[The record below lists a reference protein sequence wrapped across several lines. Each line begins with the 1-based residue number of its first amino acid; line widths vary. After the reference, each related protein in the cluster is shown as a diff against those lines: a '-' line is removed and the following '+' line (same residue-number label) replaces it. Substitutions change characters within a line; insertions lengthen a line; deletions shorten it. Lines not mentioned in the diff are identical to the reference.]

1 MSSDENRK
9 LLLRYFIRDE
19 FTSRLLKTCN
29 MKSRVCRG
37 GSSDLY
43 KLLISSPATPQYMKT
58 DPEHLQIVSGMGHT
72 YIRYNDTEAN
82 PPRYI
87 YIDPTIAQF
96 NATFEGIFVGTI
108 QDLQAIANRQKNM
121 KGYKLNLGD
130 YLGSNYKDKGYPLP
144 PLIIEKQM
152 MISAQKGASRRTRRN
167 SKLNK
172 HSKSN
177 RNKSIKRSNKTQ
189 RGGSSKEKPI
199 VYYIVSD
206 NFGDGIN
213 PLIFNHFMKSPPVY
227 KHLWEA
233 PPKPTAPFI
242 LGIGSLL
249 SLRMDVDASQQIV
262 CGSGFIE
269 KDKIPQKPLRIISVR
284 GPMTRQK
291 FLDAHIPCPERYG
304 DMALLI
310 RYIIKPPTNA
320 LVTKRFK
327 YGIIPHYVDKDHP
340 YIKQIR
346 ARPECTIIDI
356 NQAKTPEKFVKELHE
371 CTYILSSTLHGI
383 IICDSYGIPA
393 HHISLT
399 DKVVGGTWKFRDYY
413 ASVGRQYN
421 SIDIKTPYETLE
433 STLPKYTVFFDF
445 DNYYNY
451 MKKALG
457 SL

>member
-9 LLLRYFIRDE
+9 LMLRYFIRDE

-43 KLLISSPATPQYMKT
+43 KLLVTSPATGQYMKT

-72 YIRYNDTEAN
+72 FIRYKDTESN
-82 PPRYI
+82 PPRFI

-108 QDLQAIANRQKNM
+108 EDLQAIAKRQKNM
-121 KGYKLNLGD
+121 RGYKLNLGD
-130 YLGSNYKDKGYPLP
+130 YLGANYKNGGHPLP

-152 MISAQKGASRRTRRN
+152 MESAKGGGKARQTR
-167 SKLNK
+167 KIK
-172 HSKSN
+172 SKSN
-177 RNKSIKRSNKTQ
+177 RRRKTQ
-189 RGGSSKEKPI
+189 RGGSKAKAETI

-213 PLIFNHFMKSPPVY
+213 PLIFNHFMNSQPVY
-227 KHLWEA
+227 KHLWQA

-269 KDKIPQKPLRIISVR
+269 KDKVPQKPLRIISVR

-310 RYIIKPPTNA
+310 RYIIRPPANA

-340 YIKQIR
+340 YIKQMG
-346 ARPECTIIDI
+346 ARPACTIIDI

-371 CTYILSSTLHGI
+371 CNYILSSTLHGI

-413 ASVGRQYN
+413 ASVGRNYG
-421 SIDIKTPYETLE
+421 SIDIKTPYESLE

-445 DNYYNY
+445 DNYYSY
-451 MKKALG
+451 MKKTLS

>member
-1 MSSDENRK
+1 M
-9 LLLRYFIRDE
+9 LRYFIRDE
-19 FTSRLLKTCN
+19 FTPRLLKTCN
-29 MKSRVCRG
+29 MKSRQCRG

-43 KLLISSPATPQYMKT
+43 KLLITSPATGQYMKT

-72 YIRYNDTEAN
+72 YIRYKDTESN
-82 PPRYI
+82 PPRFI

-108 QDLQAIANRQKNM
+108 EDLRTIANRQKNM
-121 KGYKLNLGD
+121 RGYKLNLGD
-130 YLGSNYKDKGYPLP
+130 YLGANYKNSGYPLP

-152 MISAQKGASRRTRRN
+152 MESARGGTRKAPYTRKNKSKTRSKTNSKSRSRR
-167 SKLNK
+167 
-172 HSKSN
+172 
-177 RNKSIKRSNKTQ
+177 KTH
-189 RGGSSKEKPI
+189 RGGSPKAKTI

-213 PLIFNHFMKSPPVY
+213 PLIFNHFMNTPPVY

-233 PPKPTAPFI
+233 PPKPKTPFI

-291 FLDAHIPCPERYG
+291 FLDNHIPCPERYG

-310 RYIIKPPTNA
+310 RYVIKPPTNA

-340 YIKQIR
+340 YIQQMS

-413 ASVGRQYN
+413 ASVGRNYD
-421 SIDIKTPYETLE
+421 SIDIKTPYESLE

-451 MKKALG
+451 MQKALG

>member
-9 LLLRYFIRDE
+9 LMLRYFIRDE
-19 FTSRLLKTCN
+19 FTPRLLKTCN

-37 GSSDLY
+37 GSRDLY
-43 KLLISSPATPQYMKT
+43 KLLVTSPATGQYMKT

-72 YIRYNDTEAN
+72 YIRYKDTESN
-82 PPRYI
+82 PPRFI

-108 QDLQAIANRQKNM
+108 EDLRAIANRQKNM
-121 KGYKLNLGD
+121 RGYKLNLGD
-130 YLGSNYKDKGYPLP
+130 YLGSNYKNGGHPLP

-152 MISAQKGASRRTRRN
+152 MESAKGGRKSHRTRK
-167 SKLNK
+167 SKTKNK
-172 HSKSN
+172 
-177 RNKSIKRSNKTQ
+177 RKTQ
-189 RGGSSKEKPI
+189 RGGSKATI

-213 PLIFNHFMKSPPVY
+213 PLIFNHFMKSQPVY

-269 KDKIPQKPLRIISVR
+269 KDKVPQKPLRIISVR
-284 GPMTRQK
+284 GPLTRQK

-310 RYIIKPPTNA
+310 RYIIRPPANA

-340 YIKQIR
+340 YIKQMR

-371 CTYILSSTLHGI
+371 CNYILSSTLHGI

-393 HHISLT
+393 HHIALT

-413 ASVGRQYN
+413 ASVGRNYG
-421 SIDIKTPYETLE
+421 SVDIKTPYESLE
-433 STLPKYTVFFDF
+433 STLPKYMVFFDF

-451 MKKALG
+451 MKKELS